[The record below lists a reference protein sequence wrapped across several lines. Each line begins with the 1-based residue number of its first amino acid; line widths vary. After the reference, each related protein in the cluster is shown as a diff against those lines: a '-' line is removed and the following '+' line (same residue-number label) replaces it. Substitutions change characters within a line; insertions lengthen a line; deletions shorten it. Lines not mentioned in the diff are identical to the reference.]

1 MTSIAT
7 ESSYQ
12 NSQNAFNSKN
22 NDSNN
27 LLKLSLKKPKSWNW
41 ELTTSKSSPNIS
53 FPHIFLYDDKGNL
66 LAETNDSDC
75 IYKGNGKVKKT
86 KNNETKVINRTKE
99 NFNNEN
105 LIKYTTENNT
115 TNDLLNNKHVEG
127 EVEKILK
134 VEHVRSKSLQ
144 ELEEKHTAR
153 KYRKSKRSLSTNFS
167 DMKETNSFLNDFINQ
182 LNDKGIDYKIN
193 RHDSSELGRLKKV
206 DSGNFVVK
214 NDLKTNVDVGV
225 EKIPEVPILIY
236 SAKGLVQRD
245 LNAKEFDNIRKK
257 QYKGSISSNL
267 EEIKEKPTVIKTQR
281 NEQFIENKKLLSAVE
296 NKSKTNYSII
306 KSKSAL
312 EIPTNHGNELKRD
325 KKKYR
330 RNHSANPVRFST
342 SILERISEF
351 KRRSSS
357 TEDDENID
365 VKNKPKYKL
374 RTSNAGTLVVC
385 EESFRKVRKR
395 SKSFNRIKE
404 YEENESYQE
413 RIKKEFE
420 YLGNN
425 LNNRYDKAIAGID
438 ELIIRAKSNV
448 NETLNKKFIC
458 DNNIK
463 SAGELPKW
471 KRNLRKLRRSVSANL
486 ESMYSSDSDDEISN
500 RRGRR
505 RHRLSAPKDVITDRN
520 NGKSFYFYIFFFM
533 KTIR

>member
-1 MTSIAT
+1 MTSIVT

-12 NSQNAFNSKN
+12 NSKNAFNSN

-75 IYKGNGKVKKT
+75 IYKGNGKAKKT
-86 KNNETKVINRTKE
+86 KNNEIKVINRTKE
-99 NFNNEN
+99 NLNNEK
-105 LIKYTTENNT
+105 LIKYTTEIHENNT

-144 ELEEKHTAR
+144 EIEEKHTAR

-167 DMKETNSFLNDFINQ
+167 DMKETNSFLNDFISQ

-193 RHDSSELGRLKKV
+193 RHDSSEKLGRLKRV

-214 NDLKTNVDVGV
+214 NNDLKIT

-245 LNAKEFDNIRKK
+245 LNAKEFDNVRKK
-257 QYKGSISSNL
+257 QYKGSVSSNL
-267 EEIKEKPTVIKTQR
+267 EGIKEKPTVIKTQR
-281 NEQFIENKKLLSAVE
+281 NEQFMENKKLLSAEE
-296 NKSKTNYSII
+296 NKSKTNYSIT

-312 EIPTNHGNELKRD
+312 EIPTNHGKDVKRD

-357 TEDDENID
+357 TEDDENVD

-395 SKSFNRIKE
+395 SKSFNRINE

-438 ELIIRAKSNV
+438 ELIIKAKSNQ

-458 DNNIK
+458 DDNIK
-463 SAGELPKW
+463 CAGEFPKG
-471 KRNLRKLRRSVSANL
+471 KRNLRKLRRSVSANP
-486 ESMYSSDSDDEISN
+486 EMYSSDSDDELN
-500 RRGRR
+500 NMRGRR
-505 RHRLSAPKDVITDRN
+505 RHRLSAPKDVITDRT
-520 NGKSFYFYIFFFM
+520 NGKPFYFIYILYL
-533 KTIR
+533 

>member
-1 MTSIAT
+1 MTSIVT

-12 NSQNAFNSKN
+12 NSKNAFNSKN

-86 KNNETKVINRTKE
+86 KNNEIKVLNRTKE

-105 LIKYTTENNT
+105 LIKYTTENST
-115 TNDLLNNKHVEG
+115 TNDLLNNKQVEG

-144 ELEEKHTAR
+144 EIEEKHTAR
-153 KYRKSKRSLSTNFS
+153 KYRKSKRSRSTNFS
-167 DMKETNSFLNDFINQ
+167 DMKETNSFLNDFISQ

-193 RHDSSELGRLKKV
+193 RHDSTSELGRLKKV

-214 NDLKTNVDVGV
+214 NNELRKTNVDV

-236 SAKGLVQRD
+236 SAKGLIQRD
-245 LNAKEFDNIRKK
+245 LNAKEFDNVRKK
-257 QYKGSISSNL
+257 QYKGSITSNL

-281 NEQFIENKKLLSAVE
+281 NEQFIENKKLLSSEE
-296 NKSKTNYSII
+296 NKSKANYSIT

-312 EIPTNHGNELKRD
+312 EIPTNHGNEHKRD

-357 TEDDENID
+357 TEDDENLN

-374 RTSNAGTLVVC
+374 RTSNAGTIVVC

-395 SKSFNRIKE
+395 SKSFNRINE

-413 RIKKEFE
+413 RIMNEFE

-438 ELIIRAKSNV
+438 ELIIKATSNK
-448 NETLNKKFIC
+448 NENLNKKFSCC

-463 SAGELPKW
+463 SVGEFPKG
-471 KRNLRKLRRSVSANL
+471 KRNLRKLRRSVSANP
-486 ESMYSSDSDDEISN
+486 EIYSSDSDDELNN
-500 RRGRR
+500 RRGR
-505 RHRLSAPKDVITDRN
+505 HRQRQSATKDVITDSN
-520 NGKSFYFYIFFFM
+520 NRKSFYFICIF
-533 KTIR
+533 ICR

>member
-1 MTSIAT
+1 MTSIVT

-12 NSQNAFNSKN
+12 NSKNSYN

-86 KNNETKVINRTKE
+86 KNNEIKVINRTKE
-99 NFNNEN
+99 NLNNEN
-105 LIKYTTENNT
+105 LLKYTTKIHENNT
-115 TNDLLNNKHVEG
+115 RNDLLNNKYVEG
-127 EVEKILK
+127 EIEKKIK

-144 ELEEKHTAR
+144 EIEEKHTGR

-193 RHDSSELGRLKKV
+193 RHDSSEGRLKKV
-206 DSGNFVVK
+206 DSGNFV
-214 NDLKTNVDVGV
+214 KTNVDVGV

-236 SAKGLVQRD
+236 SAKGLIQRD
-245 LNAKEFDNIRKK
+245 LNAKEFDDIRKK
-257 QYKGSISSNL
+257 QYKGSVSSNL
-267 EEIKEKPTVIKTQR
+267 EEIKEKPTVIKTQQ
-281 NEQFIENKKLLSAVE
+281 NKLFDDENKKLLSTGE

-395 SKSFNRIKE
+395 SKSFNRINE

-438 ELIIRAKSNV
+438 ELIIKAKSNV

-458 DNNIK
+458 DD
-463 SAGELPKW
+463 SGELPKS
-471 KRNLRKLRRSVSANL
+471 KRNIRKLRRSVSANL
-486 ESMYSSDSDDEISN
+486 EMYSSDSDDELNN

-505 RHRLSAPKDVITDRN
+505 RHRLSAPKDVITDRT
-520 NGKSFYFYIFFFM
+520 NGKSFYFICFFLY
-533 KTIR
+533 TH